1 MDFRQFGPLPA
12 YGNCGNSDEQ
22 YLGEQLKD
30 PQFRKAWEE
39 SEPAYQ
45 LKRLRVLKKLSQ
57 SELAKRVGTR
67 QPSIARLESGY
78 GINNLNFLRRVAE
91 ALDAEVEIHLKPKT
105 AEASKSVIYSRP
117 KRRSRKKAVA

>member
-1 MDFRQFGPLPA
+1 MADELTF
-12 YGNCGNSDEQ
+12 EQ
-22 YLGEQLKD
+22 YLEEQLKD
-30 PQFRKAWEE
+30 PEFRQAWED

-45 LKRLRVLKKLSQ
+45 LKRLRILKKLSQ
-57 SELAKRVGTR
+57 TELAKKVGTR

-105 AEASKSVIYSRP
+105 AAARSQKAVTYPRP
-117 KRRSRKKAVA
+117 KRQRRKKVVA

>member
-1 MDFRQFGPLPA
+1 MANELT
-12 YGNCGNSDEQ
+12 YEQ
-22 YLGEQLKD
+22 YLEEQLKD
-30 PQFRKAWEE
+30 PEFRQAWED

-45 LKRLRVLKKLSQ
+45 LKRLRILKKLSQ
-57 SELAKRVGTR
+57 TELAKKVGTR

-105 AEASKSVIYSRP
+105 AVSRSQKAVTYPRP
-117 KRRSRKKAVA
+117 KRQRRKKIAA